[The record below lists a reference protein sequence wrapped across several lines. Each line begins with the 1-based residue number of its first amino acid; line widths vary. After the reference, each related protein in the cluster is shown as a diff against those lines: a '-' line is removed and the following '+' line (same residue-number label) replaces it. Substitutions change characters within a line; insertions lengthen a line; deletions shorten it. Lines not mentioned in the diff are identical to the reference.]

1 MSASPSFY
9 RYLKPSVNITISAK
23 FQFLTGFFVFMTVI
37 KIVNK
42 FTLNFIITESDLG
55 DFNYMDVPW

>member
-1 MSASPSFY
+1 
-9 RYLKPSVNITISAK
+9 
-23 FQFLTGFFVFMTVI
+23 MTVI

-42 FTLNFIITESDLG
+42 FTLNLIITESDLG